1 MTFGSYALVPAPLA
15 RPLRSVSCRSALLAL
30 ALMAVQTTAVD
41 AAPKKHSKVEITDSA
56 ASCSKDK
63 AKKERVL
70 NVKVI
75 PDKGLVVN
83 TDGYW
88 KLTVQNPKG
97 LTVAKPN
104 LVKADFDKDLPGF
117 KLPVSCTADKGSF
130 DYQIMAFVCTKDKKL
145 CYFDRHEGSHSI

>member
-1 MTFGSYALVPAPLA
+1 MTFSLSSIVPSQLV
-15 RPLRSVSCRSALLAL
+15 RPRRSAACRSVLLAFS
-30 ALMAVQTTAVD
+30 LMAVQSTAL
-41 AAPKKHSKVEITDSA
+41 ASAPKKHSKVEIADSA
-56 ASCSKDK
+56 SSCSKDK
-63 AKKERVL
+63 AKKERTL

-88 KLTVQNPKG
+88 KLTVTNPKG
-97 LTVAKPN
+97 LTVAKPT